1 MVGNI
6 TEGGGMRLVVARNV
20 VLSIVQ
26 GVLSFRFLEKERR
39 GKKRKKERRPLQEQ
53 KSHQR

>member
-6 TEGGGMRLVVARNV
+6 TEGGGMRLVV

-53 KSHQR
+53 KSHQRW

>member
-1 MVGNI
+1 
-6 TEGGGMRLVVARNV
+6 MRLVVARNV

-39 GKKRKKERRPLQEQ
+39 GKKRKEGKRNGF
-53 KSHQR
+53 KSKKKRLVTGN